1 MAIIR
6 EYLLSITVASIICG
20 MVAGITKKDGTI
32 SAIIKLLSGIFLTIT
47 MLAPII
53 RFPLSNITLHVDTIS
68 ADAAHTVAVGKQIA
82 ADEMK
87 TIIISN
93 TRTYILEK
101 AEKLGADIDVEVYL
115 QDLIPKSVRIIGQVS
130 PYTKLQLTSYIS
142 EELGI
147 AVEDQQW
154 IE

>member
-1 MAIIR
+1 MAIIK
-6 EYLLSITVASIICG
+6 EYLLSITAATIICT
-20 MVAGITKKDGTI
+20 MVAGLIKKDGTI

-47 MLAPII
+47 ILSPII

-68 ADAAHTVAVGKQIA
+68 ADAAHTVSVGKQIA
-82 ADEMK
+82 SDEMK
-87 TIIISN
+87 EIIISN

-101 AEKLGADIDVEVYL
+101 AQKLGADIEVEIYL
-115 QDLIPKSVRIIGQVS
+115 QDLVPKSVQIIGQVS
-130 PYTKLQLTSYIS
+130 PYTKLQLSGYIS

-147 AVEDQQW
+147 AAEDQQW